1 MNIET
6 ELENQIAVSSWID
19 QNLTGAYSFDNENES
34 WSHSCFDLV
43 VEHHA
48 AVISLCKTQLYG
60 AAFALLRV
68 EFEALVRGLWL
79 KHVASS
85 KEINRFKKDKV
96 DPSEWE
102 KDGERCLDAL
112 KAGLYPAE
120 VELRMWHKGT
130 EDTNKNHNAQ
140 HAYMNA
146 VYGTTKIPTGNVAVV
161 RLTLPYDIDEG
172 DLITVMLMRYDKGL
186 PIIGEDKFFA
196 ICSISF
202 TFSNVSEYQKNMD
215 GAGVITSQ
223 GAKLV
228 AKPSSNA
235 NNNKQYINGISIHDL
250 GEVSVKADS
259 AFKAH
264 QILAV
269 FDLDNVE
276 NLDPSDKSKELYE
289 YNSNVEFEA
298 WMSYNRASSKSTR
311 PYRTENSHTNIQ
323 NKLDT
328 WEDLSSTSFYAID
341 RIGWFLSPSV
351 EYTMVG
357 ANISP
362 PLIKYSPGN
371 PFYLTEI

>member
-1 MNIET
+1 MGNPAPYTANRANEGRGWLMFKEEQGQHTYFLDQSKLGQIGDIIGQQQFNASNDRAV
-6 ELENQIAVSSWID
+6 LEY
-19 QNLTGAYSFDNENES
+19 LTPER
-34 WSHSCFDLV
+34 
-43 VEHHA
+43 EHHA
-48 AVISLCKTQLYG
+48 ERFIQLG
-60 AAFALLRV
+60 D
-68 EFEALVRGLWL
+68 
-79 KHVASS
+79 SS
-85 KEINRFKKDKV
+85 QKDKV